1 MTKEELESLLS
12 PEKEGEEDDE
22 SVGSHS
28 MEPESSNSVAM
39 MEIASPEPVNK
50 VLNVVDV

>member
-22 SVGSHS
+22 SVGDHS
-28 MEPESSNSVAM
+28 MEPESSNSAM
-39 MEIASPEPVNK
+39 DVASPEPINK